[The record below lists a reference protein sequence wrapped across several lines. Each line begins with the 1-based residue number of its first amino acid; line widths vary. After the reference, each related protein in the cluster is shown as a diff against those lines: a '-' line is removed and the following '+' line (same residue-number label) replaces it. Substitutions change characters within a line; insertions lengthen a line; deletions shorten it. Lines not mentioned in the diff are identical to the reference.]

1 MTINRTTLLDLPL
14 PVTGTESG
22 TWGDVTNN
30 GLTQYLDI
38 AIAGRTALTS
48 SDFIAGA
55 LTISTTEGDSSATN
69 IVAGSAQYATL
80 YVSSLAANSTITAPS
95 SNRAYRVFNADSTY
109 TLTVKASGQTGV
121 TFPVGTS
128 GTVVFNGTDYVLLG
142 TFFNTATVIS
152 VADNTNAALRITQTG
167 TGNALLVEDST
178 NPDSTPFLIDNVG
191 GVVNGYTTPLS
202 IGSFTPRYQQHGNSA
217 NFRSLSVS
225 SWQAGTDVG
234 AEIFLTR
241 GDNTAIGDYTLIGST
256 DVLGN
261 VRFYGA
267 DGTQMVEA
275 AKISS
280 VVDGAPG
287 ANDMPGRL
295 VFSTTADGASA
306 PTERMRITSA
316 GKTGFATSAP
326 ASTVHVAGDTIL
338 SNVNV
343 ISASYD
349 SVSFSVATEELTP
362 TDLFFSPDG
371 TRMYV
376 TGTTGDDVNQ
386 YSLSTPWVVSSA
398 TYVTVFSVSG
408 QDTQPNGIFF
418 RADGLKMY
426 ILGVTNDTIFQ
437 YTLSTPWSVATASY
451 DSVSFSVATQELT
464 PTGLSFRP
472 NGLSMYVTGSTGDA
486 VHQYTL
492 STAWN
497 VSTATFLQSFSVSSQ
512 DSNPQGITFTGD
524 GSRMFLLGQI
534 GDDVNVYNLTTPWNI
549 STAVFVNVFSIV
561 GQDDTPTGIYIKP
574 DGTKMYITGAA
585 NDTVYQYTIPSI
597 EINLTGTT
605 NINGGATVAQDLTVN
620 GNLTFF
626 GGAYQAGY
634 RNIPPVG
641 TKTGSY
647 TLATSDV
654 GEYVQVGSGGSITIP
669 NSTFAEGDVISIFNN
684 TSGNITITCSITTAY
699 IAGTDSDKASVT
711 LATRG
716 IASVLFIS
724 GTVCVIT
731 GNVS

>member
-1 MTINRTTLLDLPL
+1 MAITRTALLDLPIIT
-14 PVTGTESG
+14 TGTESG
-22 TWGDVTNN
+22 VWGDITNN

-38 AIAGRTALTS
+38 SIAGRTSLTS
-48 SDFIAGA
+48 ADFTAGA
-55 LTISTTEGDSSATN
+55 LTISTTEGDASATN

-109 TLTVKASGQTGV
+109 TLTIKAAGQTGV
-121 TFPVGTS
+121 VFPVNTS

-152 VADNTNAALRITQTG
+152 VTDNTNAALRITQLG
-167 TGNALLVEDST
+167 SGNALLVEDSA
-178 NPDSTPFLIDNVG
+178 NPDASPFVIDAGGNVIIGNTTSTA
-191 GVVNGYTTPLS
+191 GVVTGTLQVQGLGANGS
-202 IGSFTPRYQQHGNSA
+202 SA
-217 NFRSLSVS
+217 NFQAYSASTGGTLEFDRSRGALGVQSVVS
-225 SWQAGTDVG
+225 SGDRLGRIFFSGSDGTAFIRG
-234 AEIFLTR
+234 AEIY
-241 GDNTAIGDYTLIGST
+241 A
-256 DVLGN
+256 DV
-261 VRFYGA
+261 
-267 DGTQMVEA
+267 DGT
-275 AKISS
+275 
-280 VVDGAPG
+280 PG
-287 ANDMPGRL
+287 TNDMPGRL
-295 VFSTTADGASA
+295 ILSTTADGASS

-316 GKTGFATSAP
+316 GNVGIATTAP
-326 ASTVHVAGDTIL
+326 AAKLNVAGNTIL
-338 SNVNV
+338 SNVDMLN
-343 ISASYD
+343 ASYD
-349 SVSFSVATEELTP
+349 SVSFSVAGEETTP
-362 TDLFFSPDG
+362 SGLFFSPDG

-408 QDTQPNGIFF
+408 QDATPTGIFF

-426 ILGVTNDTIFQ
+426 IVGQTNDTVYQ
-437 YTLSTPWSVATASY
+437 YALTTPWDISTASY
-451 DSVSFSVATQELT
+451 ESISFSVAAQDGG
-464 PTGLSFRP
+464 PGSIFFKP
-472 NGLSMYVTGSTGDA
+472 NGLTMFVVGNATDA
-486 VHQYTL
+486 VYQYAL

-497 VSTATFLQSFSVSSQ
+497 VSTATFTQSFSTAGQETIPNDLS
-512 DSNPQGITFTGD
+512 FTGD
-524 GSRMFLLGQI
+524 GSRMFVIGQS
-534 GDDVNVYNLTTPWNI
+534 GDDVTVYNLTTPWDI
-549 STAVFVNVFSIV
+549 STAATTGQFSV
-561 GQDDTPTGIYIKP
+561 ASQETTPLGIYVKP
-574 DGTKMYITGAA
+574 DGTKFYVVGGT

-647 TLATSDV
+647 TLTTADV

-669 NSTFAEGDVISIFNN
+669 NSTFAEGDVISVFNN
-684 TSGNITITCSITTAY
+684 TSGNITITCTITTAY

-716 IASVLFIS
+716 IASILFIS